1 MFATDKKKGFNQE
14 SKGRKLLE
22 GKVRQLSTIDK
33 GKGCNKENKEQ
44 GSGNG

>member
-22 GKVRQLSTIDK
+22 GKVK
-33 GKGCNKENKEQ
+33 
-44 GSGNG
+44 